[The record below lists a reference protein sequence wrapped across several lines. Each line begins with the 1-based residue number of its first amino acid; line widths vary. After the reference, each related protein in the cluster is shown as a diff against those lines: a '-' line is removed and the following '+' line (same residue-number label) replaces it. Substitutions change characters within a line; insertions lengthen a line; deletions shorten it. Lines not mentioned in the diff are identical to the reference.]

1 MSNQSTKI
9 LGDIEVLLSFELQ
22 LKFESFCL
30 NKQKE
35 ICFTKKTK
43 NRRFSFEMINFC

>member
-9 LGDIEVLLSFELQ
+9 LGGMEVLLSFELQ

-35 ICFTKKTK
+35 ILAILKKLK
-43 NRRFSFEMINFC
+43 IADFHSR